1 MWVERHPKRDVLKDV
16 PSAAEIVGRWAEFRI
31 NATSFRS
38 YDTRSADRPIWARAT
53 GMKQAATAICSK
65 VGYVLANAAPTP

>member
-38 YDTRSADRPIWARAT
+38 YDTRSADRPIWAIAT